1 MSARVI
7 SKGERGKKPL
17 SASLINAMQ
26 ISFTT
31 INQGVSSLYGK
42 KRKKHNGFLKAEKVP
57 SFTISRNPEDVRL

>member
-7 SKGERGKKPL
+7 SKGERGKKTL
-17 SASLINAMQ
+17 SVSPINAMQ

-42 KRKKHNGFLKAEKVP
+42 KKPNGFLKAEKVP
-57 SFTISRNPEDVRL
+57 PFTISRNPERVRL